1 MRCQANSIGSNII
14 VSSSSHLLALTL
26 MKMLMIIMIVLMII
40 LIVLMITM
48 IVLMIIMIVMMIIM
62 AKSSSLQANLIPV

>member
-14 VSSSSHLLALTL
+14 VSSSSHLLAPTL
-26 MKMLMIIMIVLMII
+26 IKMVMII